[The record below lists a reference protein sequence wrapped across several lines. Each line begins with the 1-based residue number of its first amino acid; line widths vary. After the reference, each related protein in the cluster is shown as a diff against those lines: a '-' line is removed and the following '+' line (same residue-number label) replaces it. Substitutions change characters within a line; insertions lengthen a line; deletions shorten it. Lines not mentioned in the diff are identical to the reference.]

1 MAGMLKRQL
10 KETFRPVCLPPQ
22 PNEENMNP
30 LIAYG
35 ALAIAIVAEVS
46 GSSLLQKTE
55 QFTKLWPTLAMA
67 LCFVVSLFFLS
78 QALKVIPLGVAYA
91 IWGGLGIVLTATV
104 SVVVFRMSL
113 DFWAIV
119 GIAMI
124 VGGVLVMNLLS
135 HSTAH

>member
-1 MAGMLKRQL
+1 
-10 KETFRPVCLPPQ
+10 
-22 PNEENMNP
+22 MNP